1 MFRGAFNH
9 SMADSDAQDK
19 HLQKYTATNQEN
31 QEVFRL
37 TVANTTSI
45 IPPNDVQS
53 LQQSVVVVAP
63 RLTLF
68 SPQKA
73 GLYYLNV

>member
-1 MFRGAFNH
+1 
-9 SMADSDAQDK
+9 MADSDAQDK

-68 SPQKA
+68 SPLKA
-73 GLYYLNV
+73 GLYYLNI

>member
-19 HLQKYTATNQEN
+19 HLQKYTATN

>member
-63 RLTLF
+63 RLELF
-68 SPQKA
+68 SPRRA